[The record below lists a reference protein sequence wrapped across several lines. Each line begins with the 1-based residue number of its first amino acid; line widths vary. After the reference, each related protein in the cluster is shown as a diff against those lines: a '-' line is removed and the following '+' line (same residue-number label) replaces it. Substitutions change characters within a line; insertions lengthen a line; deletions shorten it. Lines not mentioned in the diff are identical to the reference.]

1 MIQQVDQDLKEWVG
15 SVVSGVDVSLGPPQD
30 AGERLRV
37 EVYLLDL
44 LHTPPA
50 TGSRT
55 PPLQISLRYL
65 VTTWAET
72 PEDAHRILGE
82 LVFAAM
88 AHKTFE
94 VELEPLSMQLW
105 RALGVLPRPCFML
118 RVPLRMER
126 PEPKG
131 PRVRR
136 PVEVQHTSLTSLSGV
151 VVGPRDLPLPDARVE
166 LPALGLAVRT
176 DSKGRFRFA
185 SVPTERPNLH
195 VLVKAKGGEAS
206 AQVRSGRNQEPLIIH
221 FDVLET

>member
-1 MIQQVDQDLKEWVG
+1 MIQQVDQDLKEWVS
-15 SVVSGVDVSLGPPQD
+15 SVVSGVDVCLAPPQD
-30 AGERLRV
+30 AGDQLGV
-37 EVYLLDL
+37 GIYLLDL

-65 VTTWAET
+65 VTTWAGT
-72 PEDAHRILGE
+72 PEDAHRVLGE

-88 AHKTFE
+88 EHETFE
-94 VELEPLSMQLW
+94 VELESLSMQVW
-105 RALGVLPRPCFML
+105 RAFGISPRPCFML

-126 PEPKG
+126 PEPTG

-136 PVEVQHTSLTSLSGV
+136 PVEVRHSPLTSISGV
-151 VVGPRDLPLPDARVE
+151 VVGPRELPLLDARVE

-185 SVPTERPNLH
+185 AVPTEPPIVH
-195 VLVKAKGGEAS
+195 VLVKTKGGEVS
-206 AQVRSGRNQEPLIIH
+206 AQARPGGNQGPLIIH
-221 FDVLET
+221 LDEAGT